1 MRILIAID
9 GLSHVEP
16 VLSFGAQVA
25 RCAGA
30 PPTVMTVI
38 GGEVDS
44 SLAEDVLSQAR
55 SLLATDGPPLQ
66 TRVRVGH
73 PAVEITREAEE
84 GRYDLIVVDSKP
96 NRNSVAGFLRASTME
111 RIVQHAPCSVIVAKS
126 RAPKTPYAKDPRQ
139 PIQRI
144 LLCDSGAESPST
156 RLAVRSSML
165 DRFTGRLAGLFQGAE
180 ITVLHVMSQMSA
192 GPGVVGRQLRASAT
206 ELMEVNTPEGELLKR
221 DVQALARLGLRCHPK
236 VRHGMVVDEI
246 AAEAQSGDYDLVVI
260 GAYSGE
266 GWRRILL
273 DDLAHRIIVRL
284 DRPVLVVR

>member
-1 MRILIAID
+1 MRILIAVKS
-9 GLSHVEP
+9 LSHLEP
-16 VLSFGAQVA
+16 VLYFGAQVVRFIA
-25 RCAGA
+25 E
-30 PPTVMTVI
+30 PPTLLTVI
-38 GGEVDS
+38 GAEVDRP
-44 SLAEDVLSQAR
+44 LAEGLLSRAR
-55 SLLATDGPPLQ
+55 SLLAQDSSLPP
-66 TRVRVGH
+66 TRVRIGH

-84 GRYDLIVVDSKP
+84 GGYDLIIVGSRP
-96 NRNSVAGFLRASTME
+96 NRNSVAGLLRASTME
-111 RIVQHAPCSVIVAKS
+111 RIVQHAPCSVVVAKS
-126 RAPKTPYAKDPRQ
+126 RAPQTSYVKDPRQ
-139 PIQRI
+139 PMQRI

-165 DRFTGRLAGLFQGAE
+165 DRFAGRLVGLFQGAE

-206 ELMEVNTPEGELLKR
+206 ELMEGRTPEGELLTR
-221 DVQALARLGLRCHPK
+221 DVQALARLGLRCQPK

-246 AAEAQSGDYDLVVI
+246 VAEAQGEDYDLVVI